1 VTIMTMKK
9 DARVIIDKYFFKST
23 FDFETNNKIVKKMVI
38 IQVRSY
44 YLKVLISIVEL
55 DIGGCEN

>member
-1 VTIMTMKK
+1 MKK